1 MNDIY
6 VWFWTAM
13 IYASIAW
20 YAFLLF
26 IVGGKGGFEILRM
39 IKALSK
45 QQNEQ

>member
-13 IYASIAW
+13 IYTSIGW
-20 YAFLLF
+20 YTFLLF
-26 IVGGKGGFEILRM
+26 TVGGKGGFEIVRM

-45 QQNEQ
+45 QQEER